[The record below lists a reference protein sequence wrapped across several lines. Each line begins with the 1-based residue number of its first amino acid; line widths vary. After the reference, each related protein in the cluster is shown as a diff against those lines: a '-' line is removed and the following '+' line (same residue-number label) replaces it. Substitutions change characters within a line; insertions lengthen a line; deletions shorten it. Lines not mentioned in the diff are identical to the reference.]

1 LLEESAP
8 ILRTA
13 AELKR
18 EDDPHMDTRRTL
30 LSLCYIPLLHNGS
43 LFGAL
48 EIHSFEEE
56 LSSQTFDAQLSLA
69 GVAASIASAQ
79 SYESERHG
87 ALRSITRLT
96 QLHDLERVFS
106 STPEMEEL
114 LSLIA
119 AKFLEILV

>member
-1 LLEESAP
+1 MTTHGYP
-8 ILRTA
+8 QDA
-13 AELKR
+13 AL
-18 EDDPHMDTRRTL
+18 PVLH
-30 LSLCYIPLLHNGS
+30 PFLHNGS
-43 LFGAL
+43 SFGAL

-79 SYESERHG
+79 SYECDAQGTLSY
-87 ALRSITRLT
+87 ITSLT
-96 QLHDLERVFS
+96 ELHDLERVFS